1 MHSPWVES
9 ISITRKKYS
18 RQIVKKNSYCLWTTV
33 YWSVYHITIYRYS
46 FYHTKLTEKL
56 FIFYKPRVIFFFLQN
71 PQFENFTTYVIFAH
85 LLRQIAALTDQDHHF
100 LVHWMKGYAK
110 IVYNYKSFVCTHL
123 FHAFGFNQTS

>member
-1 MHSPWVES
+1 MDNCILICLPYHYIPVF
-9 ISITRKKYS
+9 ILPYQANRKVHFFFTSLGY
-18 RQIVKKNSYCLWTTV
+18 
-33 YWSVYHITIYRYS
+33 
-46 FYHTKLTEKL
+46 
-56 FIFYKPRVIFFFLQN
+56 FFFLQN

-110 IVYNYKSFVCTHL
+110 IVYNYKSFVRTHL